1 MTYYSCDANMLYIG
15 MTTRR
20 HMKNDNFKVIRAYNT
35 EYKTNI
41 QEYSK
46 YGIKIS
52 LKMKIKARVKFVT
65 KRFGNTTSVIII
77 SSNRVG
83 RLKLKELKFM
93 KFSSFNFPL

>member
-20 HMKNDNFKVIRAYNT
+20 HVKNDNFKVIRACNT

-65 KRFGNTTSVIII
+65 ERFDNTTSVIII

-83 RLKLKELKFM
+83 RLKLKELKFI